1 MSGRTTKTTLRGSRR
16 PASMGGGKL
25 IVIDHRRLQGAAW
38 AEFHAVRKRLDRL
51 ARDLHRHEEIDVP
64 AYDSWLH
71 RTFPVLVTALRDLHA
86 EVAAKSRQVQAV
98 QRTSA
103 LYGGS
108 LKRLWREQKLRATQP
123 PVDEREFESE
133 DDEPGSAR
141 RKEARLEDF
150 EQVKGPAPSPA
161 ARAIYRRLVQRLH
174 PDRGGVWTKAR
185 EHLWHEVQ
193 QAWATADADWL
204 ARLEVDWETAHEVV
218 GPDAPLSRLR
228 RAIEELHAARRDT
241 ERKLKDY
248 RSSPQWRFT
257 RSEHYRPALH
267 RRTEENFAH
276 DLKFLQ
282 RQLDHLNATIA
293 SWEEDWTK
301 AKPRPR
307 EARHRS
313 RRHRV
318 SNG

>member
-1 MSGRTTKTTLRGSRR
+1 MAGRTPTSTRRGSQNGARR
-16 PASMGGGKL
+16 AAPRPGGKL
-25 IVIDHRRLQGAAW
+25 MVIDHGRLQGAAW
-38 AEFHAVRKRLDRL
+38 AEFHAVRKRLDKV
-51 ARDLHRHEEIDVP
+51 ARDLHRHEEVDVP

-108 LKRLWREQKLRATQP
+108 LKRLWREQKLRAGKP
-123 PVDEREFESE
+123 PA
-133 DDEPGSAR
+133 DEPEFDAGDDDPDAAR
-141 RKEARLEDF
+141 RTEARLEDF
-150 EQVKGPAPSPA
+150 EQASGPAPSAA
-161 ARAIYRRLVQRLH
+161 ARDIYRRLVQRLH
-174 PDRGGVWTKAR
+174 PDRGGAWTKAR

-193 QAWATADADWL
+193 QAWAAADADWL
-204 ARLEVDWETAHEVV
+204 ARLEVDWESAHEVV
-218 GPDAPLSRLR
+218 GPNSPLSRLQ

-241 ERKLKDY
+241 ERKLKEY

-307 EARHRS
+307 TTRHRS
-313 RRHRV
+313 RRH
-318 SNG
+318 

>member
-1 MSGRTTKTTLRGSRR
+1 MTGRTFISTRRGSQTGTRR
-16 PASMGGGKL
+16 SAHRAGGKL
-25 IVIDHRRLQGAAW
+25 VVIDHRRLQGAAW
-38 AEFHAVRKRLDRL
+38 AEFHTVRKRLDRL
-51 ARDLHRHEEIDVP
+51 ARDLHRHEGIDVP

-108 LKRLWREQKLRATQP
+108 LKRLWREQKLRASSP
-123 PVDEREFESE
+123 EPAPEADEEA
-133 DDEPGSAR
+133 DEGDETR
-141 RKEARLEDF
+141 RTEARPEDF
-150 EQVKGPAPSPA
+150 EQAIGPAPSSE
-161 ARAIYRRLVQRLH
+161 ARDIYRRLVQRLH

-193 QAWATADADWL
+193 QAWAVADADWL
-204 ARLEVDWETAHEVV
+204 ARLEVGWETAHEVV

-241 ERKLKDY
+241 ERKLKHY

-257 RSEHYRPALH
+257 RSEHYHPALQ

-301 AKPRPR
+301 AKPSPR
-307 EARHRS
+307 ANRHRS
-313 RRHRV
+313 RRH
-318 SNG
+318 

>member
-1 MSGRTTKTTLRGSRR
+1 MTARTTKSTFHGSRNGTR
-16 PASMGGGKL
+16 RTASAGGGKL
-25 IVIDHRRLQGAAW
+25 VVIDHRRLQGAAW
-38 AEFHAVRKRLDRL
+38 AEFHAVRKRLDKV

-86 EVAAKSRQVQAV
+86 ELAAKSRQVQAV

-108 LKRLWREQKLRATQP
+108 LKRLWREQKLRASSP
-123 PVDEREFESE
+123 EPEADAADDADDADET
-133 DDEPGSAR
+133 R
-141 RKEARLEDF
+141 RTEARLEDF
-150 EQVKGPAPSPA
+150 EQASGPAPSSE
-161 ARAIYRRLVQRLH
+161 ARDIYRRLVQRLH
-174 PDRGGVWTKAR
+174 PDRGGLWTKAR

-193 QAWATADADWL
+193 QAWAAADADWL

-228 RAIEELHAARRDT
+228 RAIEELHAAQRDT
-241 ERKLKDY
+241 ERKLKEY
-248 RSSPQWRFT
+248 RSSPPWRFT

-301 AKPRPR
+301 AKTRPR
-307 EARHRS
+307 ATRQRS
-313 RRHRV
+313 RRH
-318 SNG
+318 